1 MNRIITLIIVIILL
15 VITELAIGEDFGFFR
30 PLTKDFETEDI
41 GEVVVEQTKP
51 EKVTWTLN
59 EIDRYLIYLKA
70 KINEYENQVIELKA
84 LRELIEKEALKV
96 KIKNKDGKES

>member
-15 VITELAIGEDFGFFR
+15 VITELAIGEDLGFFR

-84 LRELIEKEALKV
+84 LREQIEKEALNV
-96 KIKNKDGKES
+96 KKKNKDGKES